1 MVTLHNFLQICIYM
15 VGWMDFLNEY
25 IEQTYLNLLQGE
37 KKIQTTAQLP
47 HPQALEFAIYVSVGS
62 KHMNVHV

>member
-1 MVTLHNFLQICIYM
+1 M

-25 IEQTYLNLLQGE
+25 IERTYLNLLQGE
-37 KKIQTTAQLP
+37 NRIQTTKQLP